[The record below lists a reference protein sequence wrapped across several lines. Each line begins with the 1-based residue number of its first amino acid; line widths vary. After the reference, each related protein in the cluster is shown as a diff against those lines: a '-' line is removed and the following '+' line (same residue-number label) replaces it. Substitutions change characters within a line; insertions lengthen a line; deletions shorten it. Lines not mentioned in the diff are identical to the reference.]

1 VLNNELVIVCSQ
13 TRYGGMEEKYRSK
26 RKVSEPDSD
35 GEVLVL
41 EDLGL
46 PKSKKTRKMSQTQP
60 STSGTSGSRP
70 AKGQVGAKGK
80 SKGPEKVIIVEDE
93 SLSSESGESKHETEK
108 STGKSMFT
116 IVKFVFLL
124 FFVVKLHLVLLNLY
138 KLFVRV

>member
-1 VLNNELVIVCSQ
+1 MFHFVVLNNELVIVCSQ

-70 AKGQVGAKGK
+70 VKGLEGQVGAKGK
-80 SKGPEKVIIVEDE
+80 SQGPEKVIIVEDE
-93 SLSSESGESKHETEK
+93 SLSSESDESKHETEK
-108 STGKSMFT
+108 SAGKSMFT
-116 IVKFVFLL
+116 IVNFVTNFA
-124 FFVVKLHLVLLNLY
+124 VLCC
-138 KLFVRV
+138 